1 MSMEDKQY
9 LDFIQNFT
17 DCKNDIIRDVPM
29 IDGIKDF
36 DFVDEFSKENSVQG
50 FCEKWCVLAHASLVQ
65 DMLDEIKQ
73 NPESGYQNCFTR
85 EEIVNGEIP
94 EYCSAILKVPTDLQL
109 ECEMLGSKILN
120 LYGLPVAYNTGV
132 KVENFAGREEKYIL
146 SVDFIRK
153 NEEFIDLND
162 ISTANSYADLKR
174 FYRYGIKNTMKI
186 AINNL
191 KNFLDE
197 NGINYTKQ
205 DIASYESF
213 LVSSMLV
220 RNYLLGDADFRNGN
234 AGILVNKENKTFRP
248 APNFDFGELLYG
260 LTSQEKFE
268 HLDEFI
274 RFYPSEFANFLQF
287 TMDLYEDDPNC
298 TKLKDII
305 LSCVGDDKYMVQDL
319 LYDIN
324 QNVTM
329 LWDNTKRVSANLG
342 LASQQEFA

>member
-50 FCEKWCVLAHASLVQ
+50 FCEKWCVLAHSSLIQ

-73 NPESGYQNCFTR
+73 NPKSGYQACFTG

-94 EYCSAILKVPTDLQL
+94 EYCSAILKVSDDLQL

-146 SVDFIRK
+146 SVDFIQK
-153 NEEFIDLND
+153 NEDFIDLND

-191 KNFLDE
+191 KNYLND

-268 HLDEFI
+268 HIDEFI

-287 TMDLYEDDPNC
+287 TMDLS
-298 TKLKDII
+298 LIHI
-305 LSCVGDDKYMVQDL
+305 
-319 LYDIN
+319 
-324 QNVTM
+324 
-329 LWDNTKRVSANLG
+329 
-342 LASQQEFA
+342 